1 MKEQDDELK
10 ELDSAKDEK
19 SVKKESDDTSDY
31 EDICYICRRP
41 ESKAGKMIRL
51 PVNNI
56 CI

>member
-31 EDICYICRRP
+31 EDI
-41 ESKAGKMIRL
+41 
-51 PVNNI
+51 
-56 CI
+56 